1 MASIV
6 DQITS
11 SGSVVSHFDVPLS
24 ENEKNKLLLTALPG
38 ATISNQNDLRVV
50 RFENQVIFKAQVT
63 HLGHPWPAFKK
74 RIQIPNTWV
83 AAAQSASDA
92 GFRVRFIGIYH
103 HADVT
108 IFVDFDPTTYL
119 RRKAN
124 NSAAHVA
131 TNDLFQAQTLG
142 QFSRT
147 DRNGNRLTSVRT
159 NEFASYLREGFTSR
173 QPQLA
178 ALEVFNRAFL
188 DGARIEAL
196 DAVREMHAARWPDT
210 FQAEWPGFFVEF
222 KLDESL
228 RNEGTSKFVEYR
240 KIKKKDDYDFD
251 LGILGKYGV
260 EFYGDLKASNVAYSE
275 TPGND
280 AVDLARC
287 IQEFG
292 RFWYVIYEHETTHAR
307 DHGDIGTIAWNTWK
321 LEQGRAAMPF
331 NPLSYA
337 TRFKSSVRFVRMM
350 VLEVNAANFHVVL
363 GDFAQGKQPSGAA
376 RAMKVKIKKKDL
388 DNFLIYTAEVP
399 DSHSDDPR

>member
-1 MASIV
+1 LAVASIV

-11 SGSVVSHFDVPLS
+11 SGSVVSDADVALS
-24 ENEKNKLLLTALPG
+24 ESTKSALLLAALPG
-38 ATISNQNDLRVV
+38 ASVDKQENVRVV
-50 RFENQVIFKAQVT
+50 RFEDQVIFKAQVT

-74 RIQIPNTWV
+74 RIQVPNSWV
-83 AAAQSASDA
+83 AAAHAAASA
-92 GFRVRFIGIYH
+92 GLQVRLIGIYH
-103 HADVT
+103 RDEVT
-108 IFVDFDPTTYL
+108 IFVDFDPETYL

-159 NEFASYLREGFTSR
+159 DQLASYLRDGFTSK

-178 ALEVFNRAFL
+178 AFEAFNRTFFA
-188 DGARIEAL
+188 GAQIEAL
-196 DAVREMHAARWPDT
+196 DAVKEMHAAGWPDA

-228 RNEGTSKFVEYR
+228 RVEGMSALVEYR
-240 KIKKKDDYDFD
+240 KVKKKGEYDFD
-251 LGILGKYGV
+251 LGIMGKYGL
-260 EFYGDLKASNVAYSE
+260 EFYGDLKASNAAYSE

-280 AVDLARC
+280 AADLARC
-287 IQEFG
+287 VREFG
-292 RFWYVIYEHETTHAR
+292 RFWYVIYEHETTHAK
-307 DHGDIGTIAWNTWK
+307 DHGDVATVQWNEWK
-321 LEQGRAAMPF
+321 LAQGKAPVPY

-337 TRFKSSVRFVRMM
+337 TRFKASVKFVRMI
-350 VLEVNAANFHVVL
+350 VLEVNAVNFHVVL
-363 GDFAQGKQPSGAA
+363 GDFAQGRQPGGAA

-388 DNFLIYTAEVP
+388 DNFLIYSAELP
-399 DSHSDDPR
+399 APRQ